1 MKRQS
6 LAFSFIFFVGLSGA
20 IHAANPRL
28 SKSPLSTSIEQPVI
42 AAIYRDSSGFLWIGT
57 QEGLYRFD
65 GANLVIFNSDGN
77 NENWIPSSD
86 IRGISADIDGNI
98 LVATHGGG
106 LLIWDEFLKAFV
118 SQRDITKVDHS
129 RLTSLH
135 VAKKGNIWVSTID
148 NIFLYNQLINTN
160 ENWMSTPKFARV
172 IGKPYV
178 MLEYRSDQLLVG
190 SSLGLSRISLKEM
203 TIEKYDLSSW
213 HQEENFGISALVL
226 DPIGNLVIGTD
237 TGSLAVLDLEDGT
250 ILAKTRLDEEAAILV
265 SDLLLYE
272 NMLLIATDNGLYL
285 SEANLSGIQDISL
298 QGTGLSSS
306 DVISLYQ
313 DSGHVWVGTY
323 NGLDIL
329 STAHFELFNK
339 KNSGVDNDILAF
351 AQDSET
357 RMWIGTYGG
366 LYLYDSQ
373 QRSHKKFEVLF
384 DRIRLSDQRIT
395 SLATSNDKLWIGFYR
410 GGVQVIDLAAGTSEF
425 PEIDS
430 SKEIFVMDI
439 SVDPTSQNA
448 WIATRS
454 HGLIRVS
461 PTGTYNYYD
470 VGTFPEEGISIIYE
484 RADRLILITTNNR
497 IYEYD
502 INTEKFSL
510 LKFDFGFGP
519 QKAIV
524 FSVNESGNGDL
535 WFGTK
540 DHGLF
545 LWPKTEQ
552 DSGNLQLRHSGSGT
566 QLEYSTIYGIFSD
579 QIGNLWCST
588 QNGIFKLSSEG
599 EPIKR
604 FTIADGLQGNDFSFG
619 ASFTS
624 QSGLIYFGGM
634 NGYNRFDPTKI
645 ETEGSESPMM
655 LTDVSLPSADSRSL
669 GKFNDLQSL
678 QLTHNDYF
686 VTFQFSVLDFIDAE
700 KNLFRYKL
708 DNFDREWI
716 ESGTRN
722 TATYTNLPPGDYV
735 FRAQGAN
742 SAGIWNRNGISLN
755 IDVLPPPWYSWWAY
769 LIYSAGL
776 MVLVWGL
783 LRIYRSYVID
793 RQRDQL
799 AQEMFE
805 AENRADEEMQE
816 QLELQDEIV
825 LTSYQH
831 NLTTLSLVSDF
842 ISHRSIGV
850 PADVKRKVTDSSIRR
865 ISALSS
871 LEDCLSY
878 QAGGAVADLKE
889 YTDGLFPVLLQ
900 VAPVKPETIVTINEV
915 TSMPVPAEL
924 ASPLSIILYELLEN
938 CILHAF
944 EQDSLANYIQVILS
958 AETTYEPYENFLC
971 LSVSDNGVG
980 IPEEVGEAPR
990 PNSGIAIV
998 KCLVDKLGGS
1008 LEFSRTSGSLV
1019 VIKIPY
1025 NF

>member
-1 MKRQS
+1 M
-6 LAFSFIFFVGLSGA
+6 
-20 IHAANPRL
+20 
-28 SKSPLSTSIEQPVI
+28 
-42 AAIYRDSSGFLWIGT
+42 
-57 QEGLYRFD
+57 
-65 GANLVIFNSDGN
+65 
-77 NENWIPSSD
+77 
-86 IRGISADIDGNI
+86 
-98 LVATHGGG
+98 
-106 LLIWDEFLKAFV
+106 IWDEFLKAFV

-148 NIFLYNQLINTN
+148 NIFLYNQLINAN

-178 MLEYRSDQLLVG
+178 MLEYRSGQLLVG
-190 SSLGLSRISLKEM
+190 SSLGLSRISLKEK

-237 TGSLAVLDLEDGT
+237 TGSLAVLDLEDGA
-250 ILAKTRLDEEAAILV
+250 ILAKARLDEEAAILV

-285 SEANLSGIQDISL
+285 SEASLSGIQDISL
-298 QGTGLSSS
+298 QGTGLSSR

-366 LYLYDSQ
+366 LYLYDTQ

-384 DRIRLSDQRIT
+384 DKIRLSDQRIT
-395 SLATSNDKLWIGFYR
+395 SLATSNDKLWVGFYR

-439 SVDPTSQNA
+439 SVDPTSQNV

-461 PTGTYNYYD
+461 PTGAYNYYD

-484 RADRLILITTNNR
+484 RADSLILITTNNR

-552 DSGNLQLRHSGSGT
+552 DSGNLQLRRSGNGT

-655 LTDVSLPSADSRSL
+655 LTDVSLPSADSRNL

-716 ESGTRN
+716 ENGTRN

-793 RQRDQL
+793 RQRDEL

-805 AENRADEEMQE
+805 AENRADDEMQE

-878 QAGGAVADLKE
+878 HAGGAVADLKE

-958 AETTYEPYENFLC
+958 VETTYEPYENCLC

-998 KCLVDKLGGS
+998 KYLVDKLGGS
-1008 LEFSRTSGSLV
+1008 LEFSRKSGSLV
-1019 VIKIPY
+1019 VIEIPY